1 MRLVDRYE
9 RPLHDLRISV
19 TDRCNFRCTYCMP
32 REHFGAEHP
41 FLERRELLTY
51 EEITTVVQSML
62 PAGLRKVRLTGGEP
76 LLRKDLT
83 ALIEMLRRAGPDLDL
98 ALTTNGALLAR
109 HAADLKQAGLDRVT
123 VSLDAMDL
131 EVFQR
136 MADTVSHLSL
146 IHISEP
152 TRH

>member
-83 ALIEMLRRAGPDLDL
+83 ALI
-98 ALTTNGALLAR
+98 
-109 HAADLKQAGLDRVT
+109 
-123 VSLDAMDL
+123 
-131 EVFQR
+131 
-136 MADTVSHLSL
+136 
-146 IHISEP
+146 
-152 TRH
+152 

>member
-1 MRLVDRYE
+1 
-9 RPLHDLRISV
+9 
-19 TDRCNFRCTYCMP
+19 MP

-83 ALIEMLRRAGPDLDL
+83 ALIKMLRRAGPDLDL
-98 ALTTNGALLAR
+98 ALTT
-109 HAADLKQAGLDRVT
+109 
-123 VSLDAMDL
+123 
-131 EVFQR
+131 
-136 MADTVSHLSL
+136 LSL
-146 IHISEP
+146 IHI
-152 TRH
+152 